1 MIFDCIHANLRSQ
14 ATASRRDDYAE
25 HGAILHRSNRQV
37 AREKDAPD
45 DTRQRPH
52 GRRGMNQPTAQINRR
67 VLIVDD
73 SPSIH
78 GDFAKILCPLVPADD
93 GLGETENLL
102 FGTPSATPSQ
112 HFELDSAFQGREALE
127 KLEAALAEN
136 RPYAM
141 AFIDMR
147 MPPGWDGLETIE
159 RLWQVDPKLQVA
171 LCTAYSDYSWE
182 DIDQRLALNDRLLI
196 LKKPFDAIEI
206 RQMASALTVKWQM
219 TEDAE
224 LKMNQLE
231 QAVQERTRELSD
243 ANMIVQNSPT
253 ILYRLRGDPSFAL
266 MYISHN
272 ITRYGHV
279 AADLLRSPNW
289 AQELIHPDD
298 QASVDAA
305 MARVLDRHA
314 SGASIEFR
322 LRTGQGTWRWVE
334 NRYIP
339 VRDDDGRLLE
349 VEGII
354 LDITERRV
362 AEEKLALL
370 ARSDGL
376 TGLANRATLIERLHQ
391 AFAAARRGAAPF
403 AVFYLD
409 LDHFKRIND
418 TLGHPVGDLLL
429 QEVARR
435 IKSGVR
441 ESDVVARLGG
451 DEFAILQL
459 DVSDP
464 TQSAAMAA
472 NIRDTLLAPYNLAGN
487 ALHISVSIGISS
499 YSELSLDADSLL
511 GQADMA
517 LYRAKEMGRNQYHF
531 HSEDISREVAERMT
545 LVDELTSA
553 LQGNQL
559 LLHYAPEIDLHSGRI
574 LGMEAQILWQH
585 PRLGLL
591 PASAFVP
598 IAEKT
603 GAIIPLGRWVLNHAC
618 HQMHLWRN
626 DGVAPPVMA
635 IKISLAQLKS
645 GPELIYDVLRTTAR
659 WELAP
664 WDLRFDVTEA
674 TLAQTKWTHNDAL
687 PRLRELGVAIAIDD
701 FGTEYSSFDYLKT
714 YRVNHLK
721 LAQSFIASASQDV
734 AGANALRAI
743 VNFARDLDIGII
755 AEGQTPLNRPD
766 VPRAEAPLPSA
777 QGLYF
782 SEAVSAEQAG
792 RLLRDV
798 PRAAPS
804 PKEDEA

>member
-1 MIFDCIHANLRSQ
+1 MP
-14 ATASRRDDYAE
+14 ASGKHDM
-25 HGAILHRSNRQV
+25 NR
-37 AREKDAPD
+37 
-45 DTRQRPH
+45 
-52 GRRGMNQPTAQINRR
+52 PTAHINRR

-73 SPSIH
+73 SPAIH
-78 GDFAKILCPLVPADD
+78 GDFAKILSPVILDD
-93 GLGETENLL
+93 EGLGETENLL
-102 FGTPSATPSQ
+102 FGTPSARQSQ
-112 HFELDSAFQGREALE
+112 QFELDSAFQGREALDRV
-127 KLEAALAEN
+127 EAGLAEN

-159 RLWQVDPKLQVA
+159 RLWQVDPRLQVA

-182 DIDQRLALNDRLLI
+182 EIDRRLELNDRLLI

-224 LKMNQLE
+224 LKMNLLE
-231 QAVQERTRELSD
+231 NAVQERTRELSD
-243 ANMIVQNSPT
+243 ANIIVQNSPT

-279 AADLLRSPNW
+279 AADLVGSPDW
-289 AQELIHPDD
+289 AQVLIHPDD
-298 QASVDAA
+298 HASVDAA
-305 MARVLDRHA
+305 MARVMDRHA

-322 LRTGQGTWRWVE
+322 MRTGQGTWRWVE

-339 VRDDDGRLLE
+339 VRDHDGRLLE

-354 LDITERRV
+354 LDITERRL
-362 AEEKLALL
+362 AEDKLALL

-391 AFAAARRGAAPF
+391 AFAAARRGAMPF

-441 ESDVVARLGG
+441 ENDVVARLGG

-499 YSELSLDADSLL
+499 YNDLSLDADSLL

-531 HSEDISREVAERMT
+531 HSEAISREMADRMT
-545 LVDELTSA
+545 LISELMTA
-553 LQGNQL
+553 LENHEL
-559 LLHYAPEIDLHSGRI
+559 MLRYAPEVDQHSGRI

-591 PASAFVP
+591 PACDFVP

-618 HQMHLWRN
+618 QQMHLWRN
-626 DGVAPPVMA
+626 EGVAPPVMA
-635 IKISLAQLKS
+635 IKLSLAQLKS

-687 PRLRELGVAIAIDD
+687 PRLRELGVTIAIDD

-721 LAQSFIASASQDV
+721 LAQSFVDSAAHDV

-755 AEGQTPLNRPD
+755 ADGQPSPD
-766 VPRAEAPLPSA
+766 LPCATVAAPPLPSA
-777 QGLYF
+777 RGRYF
-782 SEAVSAEQAG
+782 SAAVSAEQAG
-792 RLLRDV
+792 RLLKESCRL
-798 PRAAPS
+798 A

>member
-1 MIFDCIHANLRSQ
+1 M
-14 ATASRRDDYAE
+14 
-25 HGAILHRSNRQV
+25 

-45 DTRQRPH
+45 DHSMPPH
-52 GRRGMNQPTAQINRR
+52 GRRGMTAATVHINRR

-73 SPSIH
+73 SPAIH
-78 GDFAKILCPLVPADD
+78 GDFAKILCPVIPGDD
-93 GLGETENLL
+93 GLGETESLL
-102 FGTPSATPSQ
+102 FGTPSVQQSQ

-127 KLEAALAEN
+127 KLQAALAQN

-159 RLWQVDPKLQVA
+159 RLWQIDPKLQVA

-182 DIDQRLALNDRLLI
+182 DIDRRLALNDRLLI

-224 LKMNQLE
+224 LKMTLLE
-231 QAVQERTRELSD
+231 AAVQERTRELSD

-253 ILYRLRGDPSFAL
+253 ILYRLRGEPSFAL

-279 AADLLRSPNW
+279 AADLVGSPDW
-289 AQELIHPDD
+289 AQALIHPDD
-298 QASVDAA
+298 QANVDAA

-322 LRTGQGTWRWVE
+322 MRTGQGTWRWVE

-339 VRDDDGRLLE
+339 VRDQDGRLLE

-354 LDITERRV
+354 LDITERRL

-391 AFAAARRGAAPF
+391 AFAAARRGAMPF

-435 IKSGVR
+435 IKFGVR

-464 TQSAAMAA
+464 TQSATMAA
-472 NIRDTLLAPYNLAGN
+472 NIRDTLLAPYHLAGN

-499 YSELSLDADSLL
+499 YSDLSLDADALL

-531 HSEDISREVAERMT
+531 HSEEISREVAERMT
-545 LVDELTSA
+545 LVSELMTA
-553 LQGNQL
+553 LESNEL
-559 LLHYAPEIDLHSGRI
+559 MLRYAPEIDLHSGRI
-574 LGMEAQILWQH
+574 LGMEAQVLWQH
-585 PRLGLL
+585 PRRGLL
-591 PASAFVP
+591 AAADFVP

-603 GAIIPLGRWVLNHAC
+603 GAIIPLGRWVLDHAC
-618 HQMHLWRN
+618 QQMHLWRN
-626 DGVAPPVMA
+626 EGVAPPVMA
-635 IKISLAQLKS
+635 IKLSLAQLKS
-645 GPELIYDVLRTTAR
+645 GPELIYNVLRTTAR

-664 WDLRFDVTEA
+664 WELRFDVTEA

-721 LAQSFIASASQDV
+721 LAQSFVDSAAHDV

-743 VNFARDLDIGII
+743 VNFARDLGIGII
-755 AEGQTPLNRPD
+755 AEGQPSPEQ
-766 VPRAEAPLPSA
+766 PRAPSAATALPSA
-777 QGLYF
+777 RGLYF
-782 SEAVSAEQAG
+782 SAAVSAEQAG
-792 RLLRDV
+792 HLLKDSSLL
-798 PRAAPS
+798 A

>member
-1 MIFDCIHANLRSQ
+1 MSA
-14 ATASRRDDYAE
+14 
-25 HGAILHRSNRQV
+25 
-37 AREKDAPD
+37 
-45 DTRQRPH
+45 
-52 GRRGMNQPTAQINRR
+52 QPGHTNRR

-73 SPSIH
+73 TASIH
-78 GDFAKILCPLVPADD
+78 EDFAKILKPATAEADSLD
-93 GLGETENLL
+93 ETESLL
-102 FGTPSATPSQ
+102 FGDASSAPVGPKDR
-112 HFELDSAFQGREALE
+112 FELDSAYQGREALD
-127 KLEAALAEN
+127 KVEAALAAG

-182 DIDQRLALNDRLLI
+182 DIDQRLALTDRLLI

-219 TEDAE
+219 TEDAAM
-224 LKMNQLE
+224 KMNLLE

-243 ANMIVQNSPT
+243 ANIIVQNSPT
-253 ILYRLRGDPSFAL
+253 ILYRLRGEPSFPL

-279 AADLLRSPNW
+279 AADLVGSANW
-289 AQELIHPDD
+289 AQTLIHPDD
-298 QASVDAA
+298 QVSVDTA
-305 MARVLDRHA
+305 MGRVLDRHA
-314 SGASIEFR
+314 EGASIEFR
-322 LRTGQGTWRWVE
+322 LRTGEGGWRWVE

-339 VRDDDGRLLE
+339 VRDHDGRLLE

-354 LDITERRV
+354 LDITERRL
-362 AEEKLALL
+362 AEEKMNLL
-370 ARSDGL
+370 ARTDGL

-429 QEVARR
+429 QEVAQR
-435 IKSGVR
+435 IKSNVR
-441 ESDVVARLGG
+441 ENDVVARLGG

-464 TQSAAMAA
+464 TQSATVATK
-472 NIRDTLLAPYNLAGN
+472 IRDALSQPYHLTGN
-487 ALHISVSIGISS
+487 ALHTSASIGICL
-499 YSELSLDADSLL
+499 YRPTSLDADSLL
-511 GQADMA
+511 GGADMA
-517 LYRAKEMGRNQYHF
+517 LYRAKETGRNQYQF
-531 HSEDISREVAERMT
+531 YSEQITREVAERIT
-545 LVDELTSA
+545 LAEELTTA
-553 LQGNQL
+553 LIQGGL
-559 LLHYAPEIDLHSGRI
+559 KLDYTPEVDMHSGKI
-574 LGMEAQILWQH
+574 LGMAAQVKWQH

-598 IAEKT
+598 AAEKT
-603 GAIIPLGRWVLNHAC
+603 GAIIPLGRWILDHAC
-618 HQMHLWRN
+618 WQMRQWQN
-626 DGVAPPVMA
+626 QGVAPPVMA
-635 IKISLAQLKS
+635 IRISLAQLKS

-674 TLAQTKWTHNDAL
+674 TLAQTKWTHNDVL
-687 PRLRELGVAIAIDD
+687 PRLSELGVKIAIDD

-721 LAQSFIASASQDV
+721 LSQSLIDSAAQDEGSA
-734 AGANALRAI
+734 NTLRAI
-743 VNFARDLDIGII
+743 VNFARDLAIDIS
-755 AEGQTPLNRPD
+755 AEGVQPADRDDAL
-766 VPRAEAPLPSA
+766 ASSAPLKNV
-777 QGLYF
+777 QGLCF
-782 SEAVSAEQAG
+782 REAVSPEQAA
-792 RLLRDV
+792 RLLKDASA
-798 PRAAPS
+798 AAPL
-804 PKEDEA
+804 PKEDEG

>member
-1 MIFDCIHANLRSQ
+1 MTA
-14 ATASRRDDYAE
+14 ATV
-25 HGAILHRSNRQV
+25 H
-37 AREKDAPD
+37 
-45 DTRQRPH
+45 
-52 GRRGMNQPTAQINRR
+52 INRR

-73 SPSIH
+73 SPAIH
-78 GDFAKILCPLVPADD
+78 GDFAKILSPVIPGDE
-93 GLGETENLL
+93 GLGATESLL
-102 FGTPSATPSQ
+102 FGTPSAQQSQ

-127 KLEAALAEN
+127 KLEAALREN

-147 MPPGWDGLETIE
+147 MPPGWDGVETIE
-159 RLWQVDPKLQVA
+159 RLWQIDPKLQVA

-182 DIDQRLALNDRLLI
+182 DIDRRLALNDRLLI

-224 LKMNQLE
+224 LKMSLLE

-243 ANMIVQNSPT
+243 ANVIVQNSPT
-253 ILYRLRGDPSFAL
+253 ILYRLRGEPSFAL

-279 AADLLRSPNW
+279 AADLVGSPDW
-289 AQELIHPDD
+289 AQALIHPDD
-298 QASVDAA
+298 QANVDAA

-322 LRTGQGTWRWVE
+322 MRTGQGTWRWVE

-339 VRDDDGRLLE
+339 VRDQEGRLLE

-354 LDITERRV
+354 LDITERRL
-362 AEEKLALL
+362 AEDKLALL

-391 AFAAARRGAAPF
+391 AFAAARRGAMPF

-435 IKSGVR
+435 IKCGVR

-472 NIRDTLLAPYNLAGN
+472 NIRDTLLAPYHLAGN

-499 YSELSLDADSLL
+499 YSKLSLDADTLL

-545 LVDELTSA
+545 LVGELMTA
-553 LQGNQL
+553 LEGNEL
-559 LLHYAPEIDLHSGRI
+559 MLRYAPEVDLHSGRI
-574 LGMEAQILWQH
+574 LGMEAQVLWQH
-585 PRLGLL
+585 PRRGLL
-591 PASAFVP
+591 PAADFVP

-603 GAIIPLGRWVLNHAC
+603 GAIIPLGRWVLDHAC

-635 IKISLAQLKS
+635 IKLSLAQLKS
-645 GPELIYDVLRTTAR
+645 GPELIYNVLRTTAR

-687 PRLRELGVAIAIDD
+687 PRLRELGVSIAIDD

-721 LAQSFIASASQDV
+721 LAQSFVDSAAHDV
-734 AGANALRAI
+734 ASANALRAI

-755 AEGQTPLNRPD
+755 AEGQPSPDQPCTPP
-766 VPRAEAPLPSA
+766 AATPLPSTR
-777 QGLYF
+777 GMYF
-782 SEAVSAEQAG
+782 SAAVSAEQAG
-792 RLLRDV
+792 HLLKDSARL
-798 PRAAPS
+798 A

>member
-1 MIFDCIHANLRSQ
+1 
-14 ATASRRDDYAE
+14 
-25 HGAILHRSNRQV
+25 
-37 AREKDAPD
+37 
-45 DTRQRPH
+45 
-52 GRRGMNQPTAQINRR
+52 MNPLPAHINRR

-73 SPSIH
+73 SPAIH
-78 GDFAKILCPLVPADD
+78 DDFAKILSPVMQEDD

-102 FGTPSATPSQ
+102 FGTPSATPSLR
-112 HFELDSAFQGREALE
+112 FELDSAFQGHEALE
-127 KLEAALAEN
+127 KLEAALTAQ

-182 DIDQRLALNDRLLI
+182 DIDRRLDLSDRLLI

-219 TEDAE
+219 TEDAAV
-224 LKMNQLE
+224 KMNLLE

-243 ANMIVQNSPT
+243 ANIIVQNSPT
-253 ILYRLRGDPSFAL
+253 ILYRLRGEPSFAL

-279 AADLLRSPNW
+279 PADLVRSPGW

-298 QASVDAA
+298 QANVDAA

-314 SGASIEFR
+314 QGASIEFR
-322 LRTGQGTWRWVE
+322 MRTGQGTWRWVE

-339 VRDDDGRLLE
+339 VRDHDGRLLE

-391 AFAAARRGAAPF
+391 AFAAARRGATPF

-435 IKSGVR
+435 LRFSVR
-441 ESDVVARLGG
+441 ENDVVARLGG
-451 DEFAILQL
+451 DEFAVLQL

-464 TQSAAMAA
+464 TQSAAMAS
-472 NIRDTLLAPYNLAGN
+472 NIRDALLAPYHLAGN
-487 ALHISVSIGISS
+487 ALHISVSIGIST
-499 YSELSLDADSLL
+499 YSEASLDADSLL
-511 GQADMA
+511 GQSDMA

-531 HSEDISREVAERMT
+531 HSDEISREVAERMT
-545 LVDELTSA
+545 LASELTSA
-553 LQGNQL
+553 LEGDELMLN
-559 LLHYAPEIDLHSGRI
+559 YAPEVDQHNGRI
-574 LGMEAQILWQH
+574 LGMEAQVVWQH

-591 PASAFVP
+591 PASEFVP
-598 IAEKT
+598 AAQKT
-603 GAIIPLGRWVLNHAC
+603 GAIIHLGRWVLDRAC
-618 HQMHLWRN
+618 QQMHAWRN
-626 DGVAPPVMA
+626 EGVAPPVMA

-674 TLAQTKWTHNDAL
+674 TLAQTKWTHNDVL
-687 PRLRELGVAIAIDD
+687 PRLRELGVTIAIDD

-721 LAQSFIASASQDV
+721 LAQSVIDSATRD
-734 AGANALRAI
+734 ADGANALRAI

-755 AEGQTPLNRPD
+755 TEGHVTLNQACAPD
-766 VPRAEAPLPSA
+766 ASA
-777 QGLYF
+777 LSPGAQSLCF

-792 RLLRDV
+792 QLLRDES
-798 PRAAPS
+798 AAPAAR
-804 PKEDEA
+804 ENER

>member
-1 MIFDCIHANLRSQ
+1 MSA
-14 ATASRRDDYAE
+14 
-25 HGAILHRSNRQV
+25 
-37 AREKDAPD
+37 
-45 DTRQRPH
+45 
-52 GRRGMNQPTAQINRR
+52 QPGHTNRR

-73 SPSIH
+73 TASIH
-78 GDFAKILCPLVPADD
+78 DDFAKILKPATAEADSLD
-93 GLGETENLL
+93 ETESLL
-102 FGTPSATPSQ
+102 FGDASSAPVAPKDR
-112 HFELDSAFQGREALE
+112 FELDSAYQGREALD
-127 KLEAALAEN
+127 KVEAALAAG

-182 DIDQRLALNDRLLI
+182 DIDRRLALTDRLLI

-219 TEDAE
+219 TEDAAM
-224 LKMNQLE
+224 KMNLLE

-243 ANMIVQNSPT
+243 ANIIVQNSPT
-253 ILYRLRGDPSFAL
+253 ILYRLRGEPSFPL

-279 AADLLRSPNW
+279 AADLVGSANW
-289 AQELIHPDD
+289 AQTLIHPDD
-298 QASVDAA
+298 QVSVDTA
-305 MARVLDRHA
+305 MGRVLDRHA
-314 SGASIEFR
+314 EGASIEFR
-322 LRTGQGTWRWVE
+322 LRTGAGDWRWVE

-339 VRDDDGRLLE
+339 VRDHDGRLLE

-354 LDITERRV
+354 LDITERRL
-362 AEEKLALL
+362 AEEKMNLL
-370 ARSDGL
+370 ARTDGL

-429 QEVARR
+429 QAVAQR
-435 IKSGVR
+435 IKSNVR
-441 ESDVVARLGG
+441 ENDVVARLGG

-464 TQSAAMAA
+464 TQSAAIATK
-472 NIRDTLLAPYNLAGN
+472 IRDALLEPYQLAGN
-487 ALHISVSIGISS
+487 ALRISVSIGICL
-499 YSELSLDADSLL
+499 YRANSLDADSLL
-511 GQADMA
+511 AGADMA
-517 LYRAKEMGRNQYHF
+517 LYRAKETGRNQYQF
-531 HSEDISREVAERMT
+531 HSEQITREVAERMT
-545 LVDELTSA
+545 LAEELMTALTRGGLKLDYTPEVDM
-553 LQGNQL
+553 
-559 LLHYAPEIDLHSGRI
+559 HSGKI
-574 LGMEAQILWQH
+574 LGMAAQVKWQH

-598 IAEKT
+598 AAEKT
-603 GAIIPLGRWVLNHAC
+603 GAIIPLGRWILDHAC
-618 HQMHLWRN
+618 WQMRQWQN
-626 DGVAPPVMA
+626 EGVAPPVMA
-635 IKISLAQLKS
+635 IRISLAQLKS

-674 TLAQTKWTHNDAL
+674 TLAQTKWTHNDVL
-687 PRLRELGVAIAIDD
+687 PRLSELGVKIAIDD

-721 LAQSFIASASQDV
+721 LAQSLIDSAAQDE
-734 AGANALRAI
+734 GSANTLRAI
-743 VNFARDLDIGII
+743 VNFARDLAIDIS
-755 AEGQTPLNRPD
+755 AESVQPTDRDDALASSVPLKNVQGLCFREAVSPEQAARLLKD
-766 VPRAEAPLPSA
+766 GNATAPLP
-777 QGLYF
+777 
-782 SEAVSAEQAG
+782 
-792 RLLRDV
+792 R
-798 PRAAPS
+798 
-804 PKEDEA
+804 EDEG

>member
-1 MIFDCIHANLRSQ
+1 MSA
-14 ATASRRDDYAE
+14 
-25 HGAILHRSNRQV
+25 
-37 AREKDAPD
+37 
-45 DTRQRPH
+45 
-52 GRRGMNQPTAQINRR
+52 QPGHTNRR

-73 SPSIH
+73 TASIH
-78 GDFAKILCPLVPADD
+78 DDFAKILKPATAEADSLD
-93 GLGETENLL
+93 ETESLL
-102 FGTPSATPSQ
+102 FGDASSAPVAPKDR
-112 HFELDSAFQGREALE
+112 FELDSAYQGREALD
-127 KLEAALAEN
+127 KVEAALAAG

-182 DIDQRLALNDRLLI
+182 DIDQRLALTDRLLI

-219 TEDAE
+219 TEDAAM
-224 LKMNQLE
+224 KMNLLE

-243 ANMIVQNSPT
+243 ANIIVQNSPT
-253 ILYRLRGDPSFAL
+253 ILYRLRGEPSFPL

-279 AADLLRSPNW
+279 AADLVGSANW
-289 AQELIHPDD
+289 AQTLIHPDD
-298 QASVDAA
+298 QVSVDTA
-305 MARVLDRHA
+305 MGRVLDRHA
-314 SGASIEFR
+314 EGATIEFR
-322 LRTGQGTWRWVE
+322 LRTGAGDWRWVE

-339 VRDDDGRLLE
+339 VRDHDGRLLE

-354 LDITERRV
+354 LDITERRL
-362 AEEKLALL
+362 AEEKMALL
-370 ARSDGL
+370 ARTDGL

-429 QEVARR
+429 QAVAQR
-435 IKSGVR
+435 IKSNVR
-441 ESDVVARLGG
+441 ENDVVARLGG

-464 TQSAAMAA
+464 TQSAAIATK
-472 NIRDTLLAPYNLAGN
+472 IRDALLEPYQLAGN
-487 ALHISVSIGISS
+487 ALRISVSIGICL
-499 YSELSLDADSLL
+499 YRANSLDADSLL
-511 GQADMA
+511 AGADMA
-517 LYRAKEMGRNQYHF
+517 LYRAKETGRNQYQF
-531 HSEDISREVAERMT
+531 HSEQITREVAERMALAEELMT
-545 LVDELTSA
+545 ALTQGGLKLDYTPEVDM
-553 LQGNQL
+553 
-559 LLHYAPEIDLHSGRI
+559 HSGKI
-574 LGMEAQILWQH
+574 LGMAAQVKWQH

-598 IAEKT
+598 AAEKT
-603 GAIIPLGRWVLNHAC
+603 GAIIPLGRWILDHAC
-618 HQMHLWRN
+618 WQMRQWQN
-626 DGVAPPVMA
+626 EGVAPPVMA
-635 IKISLAQLKS
+635 IRISLAQLKS

-659 WELAP
+659 WELAS

-674 TLAQTKWTHNDAL
+674 TLAQTKWTHNDVL
-687 PRLRELGVAIAIDD
+687 PRLSELGVKIAIDD

-721 LAQSFIASASQDV
+721 LAQSLIDSAAQDE
-734 AGANALRAI
+734 GSANTLRAI
-743 VNFARDLDIGII
+743 VNFARDLAIDIS
-755 AEGQTPLNRPD
+755 AEGVQPADRDDALTSSAPLKNVQGLCFREAVSPEQAARLLKD
-766 VPRAEAPLPSA
+766 GNATAPLP
-777 QGLYF
+777 
-782 SEAVSAEQAG
+782 
-792 RLLRDV
+792 R
-798 PRAAPS
+798 
-804 PKEDEA
+804 EDEG

>member
-1 MIFDCIHANLRSQ
+1 MN
-14 ATASRRDDYAE
+14 
-25 HGAILHRSNRQV
+25 
-37 AREKDAPD
+37 APL
-45 DTRQRPH
+45 T
-52 GRRGMNQPTAQINRR
+52 QINRR

-73 SPSIH
+73 SASIH
-78 GDFAKILCPLVPADD
+78 EDFAKILSPVALDDD
-93 GLGETENLL
+93 GLGATENLL
-102 FGTPSATPSQ
+102 FGTPSAAPPLR
-112 HFELDSAFQGREALE
+112 FELDSAFQGHQALE
-127 KLEAALAEN
+127 KIEAALASQ

-159 RLWQVDPKLQVA
+159 RLWRVDPKLQVA

-219 TEDAE
+219 TEDAA
-224 LKMNQLE
+224 LKMNLLE
-231 QAVQERTRELSD
+231 QAVEERTRELSD
-243 ANMIVQNSPT
+243 ANIIVQNSPT
-253 ILYRLRGDPSFAL
+253 ILYRLRGEPSFPL

-279 AADLLRSPNW
+279 AAELVRSPNW
-289 AQELIHPDD
+289 AQALIHPDD
-298 QASVDAA
+298 QASVDTA

-314 SGASIEFR
+314 LGASIEFR
-322 LRTGQGTWRWVE
+322 MRTGDGTWRWVE

-435 IKSGVR
+435 IKASVR
-441 ESDVVARLGG
+441 ENDVVARLGG
-451 DEFAILQL
+451 DEFAIVQL

-464 TQSAAMAA
+464 TQSAAMAN
-472 NIRDTLLAPYNLAGN
+472 NIRDTLLAPYHLAGN
-487 ALHISVSIGISS
+487 ALHVSVSIGIST
-499 YSELSLDADSLL
+499 YTAASLDADSLL
-511 GQADMA
+511 GQADTA

-531 HSEDISREVAERMT
+531 HCAEISREVAERMT
-545 LVDELTSA
+545 LASELLTALDGDELT
-553 LQGNQL
+553 LN
-559 LLHYAPEIDLHSGRI
+559 YAPEVDLHSRRI
-574 LGMEAQILWQH
+574 LGMEAQIVWQH

-598 IAEKT
+598 AAQRT
-603 GAIIPLGRWVLNHAC
+603 GAIIALGRWVLDRAC
-618 HQMHLWRN
+618 RQMRLWR
-626 DGVAPPVMA
+626 DEGVAPPVMA
-635 IKISLAQLKS
+635 IKLSLAQLKS

-674 TLAQTKWTHNDAL
+674 TLAQTKWTHNDVL
-687 PRLRELGVAIAIDD
+687 PRLRELGVTIAIDD

-721 LAQSFIASASQDV
+721 LAQTFIDSASRDP
-734 AGANALRAI
+734 ASANALRAI

-755 AEGQTPLNRPD
+755 TEGQTAP
-766 VPRAEAPLPSA
+766 EAPLIEGSEAPLSSA

-782 SEAVSAEQAG
+782 SEAVSAEQAEQ
-792 RLLRDV
+792 LLRNSEL
-798 PRAAPS
+798 P
-804 PKEDEA
+804 PKGNEA